1 MMAAF
6 SANAFSTTSFRAA
19 RTFNQRGTETA
30 ACLSATSV
38 KDDNINVLISRRK
51 AIAEQT
57 AFVFTAFASV
67 YSGYLPDATALD
79 MDAFINSEIA
89 KDTKECNPKTDP
101 KCRPSMSED
110 EALCK
115 YGQSGQARGEACQRF
130 RASGGA
136 LPASGTKEKSLGG
149 AYAM

>member
-79 MDAFINSEIA
+79 MDAFINSEVRSSGLPVNKGMLA
-89 KDTKECNPKTDP
+89 RAFPTVCVFLVRTRKLTFVNYLTFSRLFYRFQLTKT
-101 KCRPSMSED
+101 
-110 EALCK
+110 A
-115 YGQSGQARGEACQRF
+115 
-130 RASGGA
+130 
-136 LPASGTKEKSLGG
+136 
-149 AYAM
+149 